1 MKLKYYMCGFGSG
14 IILAVLVLVIANKIT
29 AGSGAA
35 SNVNQQGTTE
45 AAGSVIA
52 YTTQAAAT
60 SQEASANNH
69 TDKADV
75 QSNAATDTATY
86 AATDKTTV
94 TDNNNQTDMRTDST
108 TVNNN
113 EQKEQVTVHINAVT
127 VASDIADML
136 EENGIIDSAQGFIQY
151 MYNHGYSRVIQ
162 EGDFTLSKGDSY
174 ENVARIITRQ

>member
-52 YTTQAAAT
+52 YTTQAAAI
-60 SQEASANNH
+60 SQAASANNH

-75 QSNAATDTATY
+75 QSDAATDTAN
-86 AATDKTTV
+86 DKTTV
-94 TDNNNQTDMRTDST
+94 TDNNNQADTRTDST

-136 EENGIIDSAQGFIQY
+136 EKNGIIDSAQGFIQY

>member
-52 YTTQAAAT
+52 YTTQAAST
-60 SQEASANNH
+60 NNH

-75 QSNAATDTATY
+75 QSNAATDAVTD

-136 EENGIIDSAQGFIQY
+136 EKNGIIDSAQGFIQY

>member
-14 IILAVLVLVIANKIT
+14 IILAVLVLMIANKIT

-60 SQEASANNH
+60 SQAASANNH

-75 QSNAATDTATY
+75 QSDAATD

-94 TDNNNQTDMRTDST
+94 TDNNNQTDTRTDST

>member
-29 AGSGAA
+29 AGSGTA

-60 SQEASANNH
+60 SQAASANNH

-75 QSNAATDTATY
+75 QSDAATD

-94 TDNNNQTDMRTDST
+94 TDNNNQADTRTDST
-108 TVNNN
+108 TVNNS

>member
-60 SQEASANNH
+60 SQTASAANH

-75 QSNAATDTATY
+75 QSDAATDV
-86 AATDKTTV
+86 ATDKTTV
-94 TDNNNQTDMRTDST
+94 TDNNNQTDTRTDST

>member
-52 YTTQAAAT
+52 YTTQAA
-60 SQEASANNH
+60 SANNH

-75 QSNAATDTATY
+75 QSDAATDTATD

-94 TDNNNQTDMRTDST
+94 TDNNNQTDMSTDST

>member
-60 SQEASANNH
+60 SQAASANNH

-75 QSNAATDTATY
+75 QSNAATD
-86 AATDKTTV
+86 AATDKTTI
-94 TDNNNQTDMRTDST
+94 TDNNNQADTRTDST

>member
-60 SQEASANNH
+60 SQAASAANH

-75 QSNAATDTATY
+75 QSD

-94 TDNNNQTDMRTDST
+94 TDNNNQTDTRTDST